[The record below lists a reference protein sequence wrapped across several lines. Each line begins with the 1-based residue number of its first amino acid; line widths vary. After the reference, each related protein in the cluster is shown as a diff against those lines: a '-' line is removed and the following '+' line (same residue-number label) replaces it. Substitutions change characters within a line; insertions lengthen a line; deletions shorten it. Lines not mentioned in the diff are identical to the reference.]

1 MREAILIVIILGIA
15 IGRFPVLRRNRATIA
30 LAGAVLLVCVGSLE
44 LDEAFQALD
53 LGTLSLLF
61 AMMVVNGSLKLSGF
75 FDLAGSWILR
85 TAGTPSALLGL
96 VILAGGILSAL
107 FLNDTVVLMF
117 TPLLLEVVAL
127 TGRNPVPYLL
137 GLALSSNIG
146 SMATIIGNP
155 QNIIIGTE
163 SGIPFLRFTGYL
175 IVPSLLG
182 LGVAWL
188 ALRLLYPIEF
198 GGKIVFQPVLKPAR
212 IYKPLLLKSLVSVGV
227 MLSLILLGIQVSLA
241 ALVGAGM
248 LVITRRIKPQRVFKE
263 IDISLLVFFGGL
275 FIITRAVWKTDLFIR
290 AVGDVLPLVTG
301 NLPLFGVVSAVLS
314 NLISN
319 VPAVMLLGPL
329 IPQFASPEGAWIFL
343 AMSST
348 LAGNLTLLGSVAN
361 LIVAESAGRRGC
373 PISFLTYLKAGL
385 PVTLVTIAI
394 STLYLL
400 LVV

>member
-1 MREAILIVIILGIA
+1 MREAVLIVIILGIA
-15 IGRFPVLRRNRATIA
+15 IGRFPVLRMNRATIA
-30 LAGAVLLVCVGSLE
+30 LAGAVLLVCVGSLD

-61 AMMVVNGSLKLSGF
+61 AMMVVNGSLRLSGF

-85 TAGTPSALLGL
+85 TARTPSALLGL
-96 VILAGGILSAL
+96 VVLAGGILSAL

-117 TPLLLEVVAL
+117 TPLLLEVIAL

-182 LGVAWL
+182 LGAAWL
-188 ALRLLYPIEF
+188 VIRLLYPAEF
-198 GGKIVFQPVLKPAR
+198 REKIVFRPVLKPAR
-212 IYKPLLLKSLVSVGV
+212 IYKPLLLKSLVSVGA
-227 MLSLILLGIQVSLA
+227 MLSLILLGTQVSLA

-248 LVITRRIKPQRVFKE
+248 LVITRRIKPQRVFRE
-263 IDISLLVFFGGL
+263 IDIGLLVFFGGL

-290 AVGDVLPLVTG
+290 AVDDILPLVTG

-329 IPQFASPEGAWIFL
+329 VPEFASPEGAWIFL

-385 PVTLVTIAI
+385 PVTVITIAV
-394 STLYLL
+394 STLYLRL
-400 LVV
+400 LI